1 MAIKGKRR
9 SRGHPVSRAP
19 RRAPVDVPIPFVR
32 RRWVQVVA
40 AGLLGAGLVV
50 FAVWLTNG
58 LRAEREE
65 ARLADE
71 QVDQRRAIQSWQQLV
86 ESELAKVGQLG
97 PAGAPPQIA
106 TELEPTLDA
115 IADGETDG
123 AQATLEALVERL
135 GPGADALEG
144 FELASAIRSQG
155 LDAFESNTL
164 TASQTQL
171 AAGLRGLVD
180 AADTALLAL
189 EVDDEQLREDLIDR
203 ARAIRQRALVVVQD
217 GWRQYGLGLSVVG
230 LTPGSTAAPT
240 AGGID
245 IPGLP

>member
-9 SRGHPVSRAP
+9 SKGHPVSRAP
-19 RRAPVDVPIPFVR
+19 RRTPVQVPVPLLR
-32 RRWVQVVA
+32 RRWVQLVA
-40 AGLLGAGLVV
+40 TGLLGAGLVV

-58 LRAEREE
+58 LRAERED

-71 QVDQRRAIQSWQQLV
+71 QVEQRRGIQSWQQLV
-86 ESELAKVGQLG
+86 ESEIAKVGQLG

-106 TELEPTLDA
+106 TELDPTLDA

-123 AQATLEALVERL
+123 AQATLDALVERL
-135 GPGADALEG
+135 GAGADTLEA
-144 FELASAIRSQG
+144 FELASAIRGRG
-155 LDAFESNTL
+155 LDEFESNAL
-164 TASQTQL
+164 TSSQTQL
-171 AAGLRGLVD
+171 AAGLRGLAD
-180 AADTALLAL
+180 AADAALLAL
-189 EVDDEQLREDLIDR
+189 ELDDEQLREDLIDR
-203 ARAIRQRALVVVQD
+203 ARATRQRALTMVQD

-230 LTPGSTAAPT
+230 LTPGSTDPT